1 MPWIRVIDEGQAT
14 DELKH
19 IYQQVAGQRGKVAN
33 IMKIH
38 SLLPQTMKSHL
49 DFYLSIQFAPG
60 GITRQQREMLAVVV
74 SAQNHCAY
82 CLSHHAQALDHY
94 WKDPKKLARFTQHF
108 KLVPLSEA
116 DQAMLAYSDKLTRNP
131 ADVTAADVESLRQ
144 AGFSDEQILSIN
156 LIVSYFNFV
165 NRLALGLGVEFSP
178 EEVQGYRY

>member
-1 MPWIRVIDEGQAT
+1 MPWIRVVDEDQAT
-14 DELKH
+14 GELSG
-19 IYQQVAGQRGKVAN
+19 IYRQVAGQRGKVAN

-49 DFYLSIQFAPG
+49 DFYLSIQFAPAG
-60 GITRQQREMLAVVV
+60 LTRVQREMIAVVV

-94 WKDPKKLARFTQHF
+94 WKDSKKLARFTQHF
-108 KLVPLSEA
+108 KLVQLPEA
-116 DQAMLAYSDKLTRNP
+116 DQAMLAYSDKLTRTP
-131 ADVTAADVESLRQ
+131 AEVTAADVESLRQ

-156 LIVSYFNFV
+156 LIAGYFNFV